1 ATESAG
7 VSETARNPVK
17 TLLATSDIVGD
28 SANPLNLAESPLA
41 ASDRVGVSERNFPAD
56 LLMLSE
62 MVDRFSASPL
72 SVVAPLETMSEMVG
86 DSASPLNPV
95 KSLLAASERVGVSER
110 NLPADLLMVS
120 VMPARLSDM
129 LLNPVKTLLA
139 TSDIVG
145 DSASPLNPVKSL
157 LAASERVG
165 VSERNLPAD
174 LLMVSVMPAR
184 LSDKLLNPVKTL

>member
-17 TLLATSDIVGD
+17 TLLATSDIAGN
-28 SANPLNLAESPLA
+28 SATPLNPAESPLA
-41 ASDRVGVSERNFPAD
+41 ASERVGVSERNLPAD

-62 MVDRFSASPL
+62 IVDRFSASPL
-72 SVVAPLETMSEMVG
+72 IVVAPLETMSEMVG

-95 KSLLAASERVGVSER
+95 KSLLAASERAGVSER

-157 LAASERVG
+157 LAASEWVG

-174 LLMVSVMPAR
+174 LLMVSVMSAR
-184 LSDKLLNPVKTL
+184 LSAM